1 MQEELRLCVSKAQKC
16 ETSKPQKVSVSVP
29 RKAFTVHKIAI
40 RTSGLKSVTS
50 SPTVP
55 TAHTDPASTNTPQLV
70 ENVTQVN
77 PTQKPIVPATS
88 DTPATT
94 TNIVPEPSK
103 AEQSQVTDNI
113 EPDGKITPSE
123 PSTQE
128 NKQVKPENPIKEKA
142 PKGTT
147 EMKDTDGMKPQTQE
161 TQGEKI
167 AKEHKKKSTA
177 QNKHKEHKSLPKK
190 HKKRIVS
197 SSSASSSS
205 SSSDKESS
213 SSSTEKKRKGHHYK
227 PKRSKKEEKT
237 NSESSSS
244 SKRKKHKLTSSTKE
258 LPTQTDTDADRKESK
273 SKKSRKNKEAKPGS
287 KPKPVKSS
295 LQASNLDAQ
304 EEKNPA
310 VQEDKSEQSIET
322 IMQPNQLPTQPE
334 QPPDAK
340 TPPFPSDQPVRR
352 KCGRPKNTRKAVDT
366 TEQSSSLLKDEGSQE
381 NNTQEVTV
389 PARKR
394 RKIMASN
401 ATPVAELTEQTTN
414 LPIATS
420 TESTKEPILTEER
433 SSKLELQAIPDET
446 KDDSL
451 QPESQLKSKKRKR
464 LSEAERLKKSLADD
478 VPPYA
483 PKPLVEISSLL
494 GPSLATRA
502 RHKIVDSDTIKGEVA
517 TTKPKSSEEQV
528 VIRQARIPWTK
539 RRKIPYV

>member
-29 RKAFTVHKIAI
+29 RKAFTVRKIAI
-40 RTSGLKSVTS
+40 RASGLKSVTS
-50 SPTVP
+50 SPTIP
-55 TAHTDPASTNTPQLV
+55 TAHTDPASTNMPQLV

-77 PTQKPIVPATS
+77 PTKKSIVPATS
-88 DTPATT
+88 DTPTTT
-94 TNIVPEPSK
+94 TNIVPEPNK
-103 AEQSQVTDNI
+103 AEQSQVTDKI
-113 EPDGKITPSE
+113 EPDVKITPSE

-147 EMKDTDGMKPQTQE
+147 EMKDTDGMKQQTQE

-167 AKEHKKKSTA
+167 AKEHKKKSPA
-177 QNKHKEHKSLPKK
+177 QNKRREHKSLPKK

-197 SSSASSSS
+197 SSSSSSS

-213 SSSTEKKRKGHHYK
+213 SSSTEKKRKGHHHK

-244 SKRKKHKLTSSTKE
+244 SKLKRKKHKLTSSTKE

-273 SKKSRKNKEAKPGS
+273 SKKSRKNKEAKP
-287 KPKPVKSS
+287 KPVKSS

-304 EEKNPA
+304 EEKIPA
-310 VQEDKSEQSIET
+310 VQEDKPEQSIET
-322 IMQPNQLPTQPE
+322 INQLPTQPE
-334 QPPDAK
+334 QPQDAK
-340 TPPFPSDQPVRR
+340 TPLFPSDQPVRR
-352 KCGRPKNTRKAVDT
+352 KCGRPKKTLAVDT

-433 SSKLELQAIPDET
+433 PSKLELQAIPDET

-517 TTKPKSSEEQV
+517 TTKPKSPEEQV